1 MTEAAMFPT
10 FVSFQKL
17 RHRRQSRAIVVAR
30 KKRKWEDWMCHI
42 FAGQDPDSYSYQTRS
57 LRLNG
62 QSTSIRLEE
71 TFWSLLEEIAASQD
85 MTVPKFVSTLHD
97 EVLEIHGEV
106 RNFTS
111 LLRCA
116 CTVYLDK
123 VKAAKSPVAGVALDD
138 NRAA

>member
-1 MTEAAMFPT
+1 
-10 FVSFQKL
+10 
-17 RHRRQSRAIVVAR
+17 
-30 KKRKWEDWMCHI
+30 MCHI
-42 FAGQDPDSYSYQTRS
+42 FAGQDPDSYAYQTRS
-57 LRLNG
+57 MRLNG

-71 TFWSLLEEIAASQD
+71 TFWNLLEEIAASQD

-123 VKAAKSPVAGVALDD
+123 VKEEKAAAVESE
-138 NRAA
+138 AA